1 MLLENPI
8 NLLVTNNRQ
17 SKTWN
22 SYKCNIKHDA
32 ISWLYHHSAHNYIPV
47 QHTIPTH
54 AGKFWFWIAV
64 FGGQVILYSVTT
76 VLGYIDRNVAQQL
89 AAW

>member
-22 SYKCNIKHDA
+22 LYKCNIKHDA
-32 ISWLYHHSAHNYIPV
+32 IISPLS
-47 QHTIPTH
+47 T
-54 AGKFWFWIAV
+54 
-64 FGGQVILYSVTT
+64 
-76 VLGYIDRNVAQQL
+76 
-89 AAW
+89 